1 MTEAT
6 LRIKVDATD
15 ADKASRS
22 LDSLTKSGDKADQ
35 TTSKLTDTTKRLAA
49 AATALAT
56 SMAVREIVAY
66 ADAWQSAEN
75 QLRLVTTSTEQLTG
89 VQSALL
95 GVANN
100 TRSSF
105 ESTANLYSRLSRAT
119 SEMGLS
125 QQELI
130 GITTTINQSFAVSGA
145 TAAEAAAAITQLSQG
160 LAAGALRGDEFNSVS
175 EQAPGIMRAI
185 AESLDMTV
193 GELRS
198 FAAEGGIT
206 ADIVV
211 KALQRSAD
219 SIDQDF
225 GKATATFGQS
235 MQVAKN
241 NMLAFV
247 GGSDEVKASVGFAGD
262 AVVFLS
268 ENLDTLGAAA
278 TGAALIYATT
288 FIPAM
293 VALTGP
299 LGVATAAVIALTSAF
314 QNLQDITDTAKENS
328 ISNNINA
335 GAEVITFAMYN
346 VVQEINKARD
356 AMDELGGGRSAKA
369 RRAELEEE
377 IASLTAELERYALAL
392 EKSIDPA
399 DGSAIAAEILR
410 GKVGGLAGTL
420 VRYGEDVKIVREAE
434 DAHVEA
440 MEDYIKAQ
448 EEAAKKTENARKKIG
463 EMIGALES
471 ETQALDMTA
480 RAAAVFEAVTKATA
494 DGALPAEIAQVAT
507 LTARLYDMGEAKEYA
522 AEAAK
527 KLAED
532 NKESAREYAEDWR
545 RTHESLSQNIEGLI
559 GEIES
564 GGDAFEFLGDIAVNT
579 AKRIAAEWLALKAMD
594 LFGIK
599 MPTGGGGSVGGSAA
613 SSAGNSLI
621 NAAVSSGFK
630 ALIGGGSSSA
640 MTSAAIGA
648 GGAIGGVG
656 AAVAGGTVAG
666 GVGAAAAGASAGAGA
681 AAGGGMLA
689 GAGAALSSAGSSIMA
704 GLAAIPGWGWAIG
717 AAALAAAALSKKETP
732 SGNAGFLL
740 RPVGDGERQFDV
752 PAFDSGFDPVGFARR
767 EDQGA
772 ANQVIDVFRADDA
785 VLTALAKASG
795 LDVNYN
801 ANNFGGYD
809 EKGRGNGLFFGTAN
823 EDGKSTGVS
832 IEEQRT
838 QFVSQWLRG
847 LGGQVDQ
854 AVINEALSAG
864 SADAMIAKAAKLA
877 GVGGIPAFA
886 SGGYHSGGLAIV
898 GEHGPELVDM
908 APSRVYNNAD
918 TTRMMRGGGSGMDA
932 VVSAI
937 NTLRAEMADIRRA
950 VSRSSDIMDEWNGGG
965 LPQERAA

>member
-1 MTEAT
+1 VTEAT

-22 LDSLTKSGDKADQ
+22 LDSLTKSGEHADQ
-35 TTSKLTDTTKRLAA
+35 TSNKLTETTKRLAA

-75 QLRLVTTSTEQLTG
+75 QLRLVTNSTEQLTG

-160 LAAGALRGDEFNSVS
+160 LAAGALRGDEFNSVA
-175 EQAPGIMRAI
+175 EQAPGIMIAI
-185 AESLDMTV
+185 AESLDMTT

-219 SIDQDF
+219 SIDKDF

-247 GGSDEVKASVGFAGD
+247 GGADGVQSAVGAAGD
-262 AVVFLS
+262 AVVFMS
-268 ENLDTLGAAA
+268 DNLEVLGSVAKAAGIGMGVMA
-278 TGAALIYATT
+278 TVQLVQFVKGMQA
-288 FIPAM
+288 
-293 VALTGP
+293 
-299 LGVATAAVIALTSAF
+299 ATAAQAAFNLVAKANPYVLLATGVAALSLALIEYKRRQDDATFSAREF
-314 QNLQDITDTAKENS
+314 VQSGGSVAELAKRIMKETQPATAAIED
-328 ISNNINA
+328 NA
-335 GAEVITFAMYN
+335 AALNTA
-346 VVQEINKARD
+346 AD
-356 AMDELGGGRSAKA
+356 AMNWYTYRST
-369 RRAELEEE
+369 EF
-377 IASLTAELERYALAL
+377 
-392 EKSIDPA
+392 
-399 DGSAIAAEILR
+399 
-410 GKVGGLAGTL
+410 VGPMQKMT
-420 VRYGEDVKIVREAE
+420 
-434 DAHVEA
+434 HV
-440 MEDYIKAQ
+440 
-448 EEAAKKTENARKKIG
+448 TEGFVGPLQR
-463 EMIGALES
+463 
-471 ETQALDMTA
+471 
-480 RAAAVFEAVTKATA
+480 V
-494 DGALPAEIAQVAT
+494 
-507 LTARLYDMGEAKEYA
+507 
-522 AEAAK
+522 AEAAEVAGEK
-527 KLAED
+527 VTGFAYD
-532 NKESAREYAEDWR
+532 SGNAAREYAEDWR

-599 MPTGGGGSVGGSAA
+599 MPSGGGGSVGGSVA
-613 SSAGNSLI
+613 SGAGNSLI
-621 NAAVSSGFK
+621 NAAVSSGVK
-630 ALIGGGSSSA
+630 ALIGGGSAATTAA
-640 MTSAAIGA
+640 MGA

-656 AAVAGGTVAG
+656 ASVAGGTVAG
-666 GVGAAAAGASAGAGA
+666 GVGAAAGAG
-681 AAGGGMLA
+681 AGGGMLA
-689 GAGAALSSAGSSIMA
+689 GAGAALSGAGSSIMA
-704 GLAAIPGWGWAIG
+704 GLAAIPGWGWALG
-717 AAALAAAALSKKETP
+717 GAALAAKLLDDSGTM
-732 SGNAGFLL
+732 SGNAGMLI
-740 RPVGDGERQFDV
+740 RPTAGADGRTFDV

-767 EDQGA
+767 QDQGM

-795 LDVNYN
+795 IDVNYN

-823 EDGKSTGVS
+823 EDGKNTGVS

-854 AVINEALSAG
+854 SVINEALSAG

-877 GVGGIPAFA
+877 GVDGSNA
-886 SGGYHSGGLAIV
+886 SGLDYVPFDGYVAQLHK
-898 GEHGPELVDM
+898 GE
-908 APSRVYNNAD
+908 RVVPASEN
-918 TTRMMRGGGSGMDA
+918 MRGGSGMDA
-932 VVSAI
+932 MVSALG
-937 NTLRAEMADIRRA
+937 TLRAELADIRRA
-950 VSRSSDIMDEWNGGG
+950 VARSSDIMDEWNGGG

>member
-6 LRIKVDATD
+6 LRIKVDASD

-75 QLRLVTTSTEQLTG
+75 QLRLVTNSTEQLTG

-185 AESLDMTV
+185 AESLNMTV
-193 GELRS
+193 GELRA

-219 SIDQDF
+219 SIDKDF

-247 GGSDEVKASVGFAGD
+247 GGAEGVQSAVGAAGD
-262 AVVFLS
+262 AVVFMS
-268 ENLDTLGAAA
+268 DNLEILGSVAKAA
-278 TGAALIYATT
+278 GIG
-288 FIPAM
+288 M
-293 VALTGP
+293 
-299 LGVATAAVIALTSAF
+299 GVMGTVQLVQFVKGMQAATAAQAAFNLVAKANPYVLLATGVAALSLALIEYKRRQDEATFSAREF
-314 QNLQDITDTAKENS
+314 VQSGGSVAELAKRIMRETQPATVAIEEN
-328 ISNNINA
+328 
-335 GAEVITFAMYN
+335 AEALN
-346 VVQEINKARD
+346 SAAD
-356 AMDELGGGRSAKA
+356 AMEWYTYRST
-369 RRAELEEE
+369 EF
-377 IASLTAELERYALAL
+377 
-392 EKSIDPA
+392 
-399 DGSAIAAEILR
+399 
-410 GKVGGLAGTL
+410 VGPIQQATY
-420 VRYGEDVKIVREAE
+420 V
-434 DAHVEA
+434 
-440 MEDYIKAQ
+440 
-448 EEAAKKTENARKKIG
+448 TEG
-463 EMIGALES
+463 FVGPL
-471 ETQALDMTA
+471 Q
-480 RAAAVFEAVTKATA
+480 
-494 DGALPAEIAQVAT
+494 QV
-507 LTARLYDMGEAKEYA
+507 
-522 AEAAK
+522 AEAAEEAGEK
-527 KLAED
+527 VTGFASD
-532 NKESAREYAEDWR
+532 SGNASREYAEDWR

-579 AKRIAAEWLALKAMD
+579 AKRIAAEWLALKAMN
-594 LFGIK
+594 LFGIQ
-599 MPTGGGGSVGGSAA
+599 MPTGGGGSVA
-613 SSAGNSLI
+613 SGAGNSLI

-630 ALIGGGSSSA
+630 ALIGGGSAATTAA
-640 MTSAAIGA
+640 MGA

-656 AAVAGGTVAG
+656 ATVAGGTVAG
-666 GVGAAAAGASAGAGA
+666 GVGAAAGGA

-689 GAGAALSSAGSSIMA
+689 GAGAALSGAGSSIMA
-704 GLAAIPGWGWAIG
+704 GLAAIPGWGWALG
-717 AAALAAAALSKKETP
+717 GAALAAKLLDDSGTM
-732 SGNAGFLL
+732 SGNAGMLI
-740 RPVGDGERQFDV
+740 RPTAGADGRTFDV

-767 EDQGA
+767 EDQAA

-795 LDVNYN
+795 IDVRYN

-823 EDGKSTGVS
+823 EDGKNTGVS

-854 AVINEALSAG
+854 SVINDALSAG
-864 SADAMIAKAAKLA
+864 SADAMIARAAKLA
-877 GVGGIPAFA
+877 GIDGSHANGLDYVPFD
-886 SGGYHSGGLAIV
+886 GY
-898 GEHGPELVDM
+898 
-908 APSRVYNNAD
+908 
-918 TTRMMRGGGSGMDA
+918 
-932 VVSAI
+932 
-937 NTLRAEMADIRRA
+937 RAELHKGERVQTASQAQSTDAAFNKLAAEFGTMRAMMAETAAATRRTADILLRVTRDGQ
-950 VSRSSDIMDEWNGGG
+950 S
-965 LPQERAA
+965 LQTTAA